1 MDIYFLYQYITKIL
15 PQPLIWLGHSQQYAA
30 SNVPTSKH
38 YFYHL
43 ISLQTGG
50 LEAGGAGEEKEVQSP
65 ERREGGGE
73 VCHQGEGGDGKLFM
87 TKFSVLQ
94 FGEGL
99 LKRILYLSAK
109 QTCRS

>member
-1 MDIYFLYQYITKIL
+1 M
-15 PQPLIWLGHSQQYAA
+15 IWLGHSQQYAA

-38 YFYHL
+38 YFYQF

-73 VCHQGEGGDGKLFM
+73 VCHQGESGHGMEHSDDKILCSSIWRRVPLENFLF
-87 TKFSVLQ
+87 V
-94 FGEGL
+94 
-99 LKRILYLSAK
+99 
-109 QTCRS
+109 C